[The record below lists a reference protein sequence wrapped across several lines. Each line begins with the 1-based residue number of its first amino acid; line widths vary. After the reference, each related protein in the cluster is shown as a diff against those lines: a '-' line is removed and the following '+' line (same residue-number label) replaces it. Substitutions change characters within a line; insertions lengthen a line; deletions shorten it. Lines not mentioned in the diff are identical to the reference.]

1 MSSNFPHAVGDKV
14 VIRTVTY
21 HHVGVV
27 KTVGEGYVILTDASW
42 IADSG
47 RWGEFLRTGS
57 PSESEKYPRDCV
69 VYFGAMVDS
78 SDFAADVK
86 LPEATK

>member
-1 MSSNFPHAVGDKV
+1 MNKNFPHAVGSKV

-27 KTVGEGYVILTDASW
+27 KDVGEGFVILSDASW

-47 RWGEFLRTGS
+47 RWGDFLRTGN
-57 PSESEKYPRDCV
+57 PSESEKYPGDCV

-78 SDFAADVK
+78 AEFDAKVK
-86 LPEATK
+86 LPTETK